1 LAAADSAARAASP
14 LADAAATDCPVEDAD
29 KLPGGVREGAEIR
42 PIVAIVGRPNVGKS
56 TLFNRI
62 IGRRH
67 AIVDDQP
74 GVTRDRLYTTAEWA
88 GRPFAL
94 ADTGGLVPESALPL
108 EQLINF
114 QVDQAIESADVL
126 LLLVDA
132 QVGPSVEDEAVARKL
147 LATGLPLV
155 LAVNKADHETLA
167 LEANAYWSLGLGDP
181 HPISAAHGRGVGD
194 LLDAVVEQ
202 LPGAPRHG
210 LEVPHAVPRVAIVGR
225 PNVGKSSLLNSLTG
239 EDTAIVSEQAG
250 TTRDAT
256 DTLVEMDGRSY
267 LLIDTA
273 GLRRKG
279 RISHGVEHYSAL
291 RTTAA
296 IHRAD
301 VVLVV
306 IDSAAGVTAQ
316 DVRVAAMAAE
326 SGRGVVLVANKW
338 DLVSTE
344 DGASRAFDEDLWR
357 KLRFLQYATLE
368 RTSALT
374 GRRVGKLHRAIDRV
388 HREYYRRIPT
398 AELNRSLEASTR
410 RNPPPALRGKHV
422 RVLYA
427 TQIGVAPQRFV
438 YFVNTR
444 LNLPESYRRFLNNRL
459 RADFGF
465 EGVPLQIRIRYR
477 SGRKPVGA
485 ERGDRDTGA

>member
-1 LAAADSAARAASP
+1 MSTNSSDPPAPDLSAPQAAAA
-14 LADAAATDCPVEDAD
+14 E
-29 KLPGGVREGAEIR
+29 LPGSAHEGTERR

-62 IGRRH
+62 IGRRQ

-74 GVTRDRLYTTAEWA
+74 GVTRDRLYAIAEWT
-88 GRPFAL
+88 GHTFAL
-94 ADTGGLVPESALPL
+94 ADTGGLVPESTLPL

-114 QVDQAIESADVL
+114 QVDQAIETADVL

-132 QVGPSVEDEAVARKL
+132 QVGPSMIDEAVARKL
-147 LATGLPLV
+147 QATGLPLV
-155 LAVNKADHETLA
+155 LAVNKADHATLA
-167 LEANAYWSLGLGDP
+167 QEANSYWALGLGEP

-194 LLDAVVEQ
+194 LLDAVVRE
-202 LPGAPRHG
+202 LPGVPRHG
-210 LEVPHAVPRVAIVGR
+210 REVPRAVPRVAIVGR
-225 PNVGKSSLLNSLTG
+225 PNVGKSSLLNSLAG
-239 EDTAIVSEQAG
+239 EDTVIVSPQAG

-291 RTTAA
+291 RTAAA

-306 IDSAAGVTAQ
+306 IDAAAGVTAQ

-338 DLVSTE
+338 DLISTE
-344 DGASRAFDEDLWR
+344 AGVSRAFDEELWR

-368 RTSALT
+368 RTSAVT
-374 GRRVGKLHRAIDRV
+374 GRRVTKLHRAIDRV
-388 HREYYRRIPT
+388 HKNYYRRIPT

-427 TQIGVAPQRFV
+427 TQVGVAPQRFV

-477 SGRKPVGA
+477 SGRQPAPA
-485 ERGDRDTGA
+485 ERSDEDGAQ